1 MIGGSRRITG
11 LDVGSS
17 RTNAVIV
24 EIESAWSPDED
35 AVRVLGVGSEPTEG
49 VKNRIVTNIEAA
61 TESIRGALHEAEQM
75 AGQEVQTVYVG
86 LTGSHVEV
94 SRSTGVVA
102 VPGDEVTPADVERLH
117 EVASAVVIP
126 PDRELLHAVPQD
138 YSVDGRG
145 GIQDPRGMS
154 ATRLE
159 SEVFI
164 VTAGAVPCRNLRK
177 AVDRAGFRVEEL
189 MLSPLA
195 SGLAVLDD
203 SDREAGVAL
212 IEIGGSSTEIVV
224 FQDERLRLI
233 ASLPWGSDTVSGDIV
248 KGLGVSLVDAERL
261 KREYGVA
268 RTRSVDPSE
277 HLELKGP
284 TPGNTRQVSR
294 ELLAHI
300 IEQRMDEIFGLVYD
314 EFEERGFLGELSAGV
329 VLTGGGASLEGT
341 VELAQDVF
349 NMPASLGA
357 PGRCLTGLV
366 EAVQQPDCA
375 TAVGLALY
383 GRERDRDRSGKLAGR
398 ALARVTDWLKDFF

>member
-1 MIGGSRRITG
+1 MIGSSRRITG
-11 LDVGSS
+11 LDVGTS
-17 RTNAVIV
+17 RTTAVIV
-24 EIESAWSPDED
+24 EVGSAWSQEDEG
-35 AVRVLGVGSEPTEG
+35 VRILGVGSEPTEG

-75 AGQEVQTVYVG
+75 AGQEVQSAYVG
-86 LTGSHVEV
+86 LAGSHVEV

-102 VPGDEVTPADVERLH
+102 VPGDEVTHEDVERLH

-126 PDRELLHAVPQD
+126 PDRELLHAIPQD
-138 YSVDGRG
+138 YSVDGRS
-145 GIQDPRGMS
+145 GIQDPCGMA

-177 AVDRAGFRVEEL
+177 AVDKAGFRIEEL
-189 MLSPLA
+189 MLGPLA
-195 SGLAVLDD
+195 SGLAVLDAA
-203 SDREAGVAL
+203 DREAGVAL

-233 ASLPWGSDTVSGDIV
+233 ASLPWGSDTVSADIV
-248 KGLGVSLVDAERL
+248 KGLGVPLSDAERL
-261 KREYGVA
+261 KRKFGVA
-268 RTRSVDPSE
+268 RTRNVDPAE
-277 HLELKGP
+277 QLELAGP
-284 TPGNTRQVSR
+284 TPGVTRQVSR

-314 EFEERGFLGELSAGV
+314 EFEDRGFLGELAAGV
-329 VLTGGGASLEGT
+329 VLTGGGSALSGV

-349 NMPASLGA
+349 NMPTSLGV
-357 PGRCLTGLV
+357 PGKSISGLV
-366 EAVQQPDCA
+366 EPVQQPDYA

-383 GRERDRDRSGKLAGR
+383 GSERTDDRGVKLAGR
-398 ALARVTDWLKDFF
+398 AFARVTDWFKDFF

>member
-1 MIGGSRRITG
+1 
-11 LDVGSS
+11 
-17 RTNAVIV
+17 VIV
-24 EIESAWSPDED
+24 EIGSSWGLDEN
-35 AVRVLGVGSEPTEG
+35 AVQVLGVGSESTEG

-75 AGQEVQTVYVG
+75 AGLEVQGVYVG
-86 LTGSHVEV
+86 LAGSHVEV

-102 VPGDEVTPADVERLH
+102 VGGDEVTSEDVERLH

-138 YSVDGRG
+138 YAVDGRN
-145 GIQDPRGMS
+145 GIQDPCGMA

-203 SDREAGVAL
+203 TDRDAGVAL

-224 FQDERLRLI
+224 FQDQRLCLI

-248 KGLGVSLVDAERL
+248 KGLGVPLSEAERL
-261 KREYGVA
+261 KRKYGVA
-268 RTRSVDPSE
+268 RTLNVDPNE
-277 HLELKGP
+277 HLALKGP

-314 EFEERGFLGELSAGV
+314 EFEERGLLGELAAGV
-329 VLTGGGASLEGT
+329 VLTGGGAALEGT

-349 NMPASLGA
+349 NMPTSLGV
-357 PGRCLTGLV
+357 PGRSLTGLV
-366 EAVQQPDCA
+366 EAVQKPDYT

-383 GRERDRDRSGKLAGR
+383 GCERDRDRGGGLTGR